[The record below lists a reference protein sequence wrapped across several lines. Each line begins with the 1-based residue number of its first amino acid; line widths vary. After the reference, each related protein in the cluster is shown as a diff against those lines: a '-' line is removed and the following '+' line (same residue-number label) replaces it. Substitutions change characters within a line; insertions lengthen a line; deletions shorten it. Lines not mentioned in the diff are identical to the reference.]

1 MSKKNTFQLKTLAQ
15 LMTYSGMENF
25 LKEYHKIVKEE
36 FGQYLGI
43 NKALICLSKM
53 FSKYENHH
61 EMSYK
66 LKEQENKCS
75 LLTLRK
81 QLISISVIYKDGSII
96 EQTNI
101 FNYTDWDKARTKV
114 FSVLEDVVSGN
125 SYDVDELLDF
135 FESATNLFT
144 ESDLNEFIENGDVDE
159 FMKALKESGIN
170 IYEMIEVI
178 DNMTENTDVR
188 IEEEYID
195 IEVTAS
201 DLEYSIINMK

>member
-15 LMTYSGMENF
+15 LITYSGMENF

>member
-159 FMKALKESGIN
+159 FMKALKESGIT

>member
-15 LMTYSGMENF
+15 LITYSGMENF

-101 FNYTDWDKARTKV
+101 FNYTDWDKARIKV
-114 FSVLEDVVSGN
+114 FSVLEDVVSGK

-159 FMKALKESGIN
+159 FMKALKESGIT

>member
-15 LMTYSGMENF
+15 LITYSGMENF

-53 FSKYENHH
+53 FSNYENHH

-101 FNYTDWDKARTKV
+101 FNYTDWDKARIKV
-114 FSVLEDVVSGN
+114 FSVLEDVVSGK

-159 FMKALKESGIN
+159 FMKALKESGIT

>member
-101 FNYTDWDKARTKV
+101 FNYTDWDKARIKV
-114 FSVLEDVVSGN
+114 FSVLEDVVSGK

-159 FMKALKESGIN
+159 FMKALKESGIT